1 MKQTDKFFEY
11 CVSQNYT
18 IVQLCSEQGKSDDYL
33 MLRDWRDWH
42 KLVGDGFVHV
52 YL

>member
-33 MLRDWRDWH
+33 MLRD
-42 KLVGDGFVHV
+42 
-52 YL
+52 